1 MEPKAEKRVG
11 SLIENVKRMPMK
23 ARIIITQL
31 IIISL
36 ILLWLLAG
44 IPKVMDIATFSKQLE
59 RMPYIGGMHGLISW
73 LLPVIMLLA
82 AVLLTIPRTKLYGL
96 YLSLGL
102 LIAFGVYI
110 VSVLTFSD
118 FVPCTCA
125 GIRINIAWKEHLLIC
140 GSGILLTSLAIWM
153 ERRNNKG
160 ASEPYENHSKDELY
174 QL

>member
-1 MEPKAEKRVG
+1 
-11 SLIENVKRMPMK
+11 MK

-59 RMPYIGGMHGLISW
+59 RMPYIGWMHGVISW
-73 LLPVIMLLA
+73 SLPVIMLLA
-82 AVLLTIPRTKLYGL
+82 AVLLAIPKTKLYGL

-110 VSVLTFSD
+110 VSVLAFSD

-140 GSGILLTSLAIWM
+140 GIGIVLTSLVIWM
-153 ERRNNKG
+153 EKRNNKDT
-160 ASEPYENHSKDELY
+160 SNSYEVHSPDELY
-174 QL
+174 HG

>member
-1 MEPKAEKRVG
+1 
-11 SLIENVKRMPMK
+11 MK

-59 RMPYIGGMHGLISW
+59 RMTYIGWMHGLVSCSLPITMLLTGVLLVIPRAKLLEMYISW
-73 LLPVIMLLA
+73 ILLLLFTLYIGT
-82 AVLLTIPRTKLYGL
+82 VLL
-96 YLSLGL
+96 
-102 LIAFGVYI
+102 
-110 VSVLTFSD
+110 FSD

-153 ERRNNKG
+153 ERQNNKG
-160 ASEPYENHSKDELY
+160 TSEPYENHSQDELY